1 MKIQSINS
9 FNYVQKSAYVTNPK
23 LKENSTVERNNQE
36 ENLLKDTTYNSAF
49 INFRAKPPKIS
60 LDEKL
65 TSIFFNN
72 FSEGDAIL
80 LGRNFDQVV
89 AGLKRNA
96 REFDTMLD
104 RLFFIKDS
112 GLAVPLAIIKI
123 NDEFTQV
130 HNIGK
135 KDVLIVRPSC
145 TKTLEP
151 HQKTLIND
159 GDIIINNRRNIPI
172 SFEDNGVEY
181 DPLKMVD
188 KTFSFQPTKIN
199 TIENFNI
206 KMVERISN
214 DESDEVKKSVEVVK
228 NQPVNDKKTFKDV
241 GGLDNVIK
249 SLKKEIVYPINFPY
263 AYKDKQINKGF
274 VLYGPPG
281 TGKTHIATA
290 LANEVNAKF
299 IELNGLEMEDSLVG
313 QSEKNWRKLFDE
325 AKKNQPCVLFID
337 EIDAVAKKRS
347 GKDVYGDKV
356 VNQLL
361 TLIGKNQEENDKVF
375 IIGATNMMENLDP
388 AITRAKR
395 LSRLIEIPPPDEKG
409 LSQIFDIQTRKIA
422 LDKNVDKTFL
432 ISEFAKRKFTGA
444 DTSEIIANAHN
455 NSWERAGIYEKMENN
470 SLTEDDITETLIT
483 QEDFLKALKEYRPE
497 LNKNN
502 RNSIGFKKQ

>member
-159 GDIIINNRRNIPI
+159 G
-172 SFEDNGVEY
+172 V
-181 DPLKMVD
+181 
-188 KTFSFQPTKIN
+188 FQH
-199 TIENFNI
+199 
-206 KMVERISN
+206 V
-214 DESDEVKKSVEVVK
+214 
-228 NQPVNDKKTFKDV
+228 
-241 GGLDNVIK
+241 
-249 SLKKEIVYPINFPY
+249 
-263 AYKDKQINKGF
+263 
-274 VLYGPPG
+274 
-281 TGKTHIATA
+281 
-290 LANEVNAKF
+290 
-299 IELNGLEMEDSLVG
+299 
-313 QSEKNWRKLFDE
+313 
-325 AKKNQPCVLFID
+325 
-337 EIDAVAKKRS
+337 
-347 GKDVYGDKV
+347 
-356 VNQLL
+356 
-361 TLIGKNQEENDKVF
+361 
-375 IIGATNMMENLDP
+375 
-388 AITRAKR
+388 
-395 LSRLIEIPPPDEKG
+395 
-409 LSQIFDIQTRKIA
+409 
-422 LDKNVDKTFL
+422 
-432 ISEFAKRKFTGA
+432 
-444 DTSEIIANAHN
+444 
-455 NSWERAGIYEKMENN
+455 
-470 SLTEDDITETLIT
+470 
-483 QEDFLKALKEYRPE
+483 
-497 LNKNN
+497 
-502 RNSIGFKKQ
+502 